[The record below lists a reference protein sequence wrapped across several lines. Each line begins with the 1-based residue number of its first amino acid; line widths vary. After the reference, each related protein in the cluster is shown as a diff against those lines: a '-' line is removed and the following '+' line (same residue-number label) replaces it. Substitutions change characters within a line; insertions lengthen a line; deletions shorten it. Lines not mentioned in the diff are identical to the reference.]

1 MVRIIL
7 AGLALMVSALPASA
21 QSLPGTSAWDDRGS
35 TDEAAQAMVEGL
47 HRFLDRET
55 AASIAGRSRHW
66 NRDGSSAKAYARSV
80 DPNRKRLERII
91 GAVDPRVEPVAMH
104 LVGTTEHPAEIARA
118 DGFRVF
124 AVRWDVFSQ
133 VQAEGLM
140 LEPEGEVIAN
150 VVVMADCDV
159 LPEAIVGLTD
169 GLPPES
175 QVARLLAEAGCRVV
189 VPVLLD
195 RSTTFSGNPDVAMT
209 NLTHRE
215 WLWRQGFET
224 GRHPIGYEVNAVRAA
239 LDWFTRDGQAE
250 LPIGVAGH
258 GEGGLIALYAAALDE
273 RVDAAWVA
281 GFFGNRQ
288 EVWREPI
295 ERDIWG
301 LLNEFGDAEI
311 ASLIAPRALLIEP
324 CLGPVVDGPPP
335 AVNGRAVAAS
345 GALKAIDIEGTVNE
359 FARLIRLTEDLD
371 RKRFRI
377 GPVSRAQSLNAG
389 DLARRNFLEMLL
401 GRDEQADDEQSIPEP
416 RWAEKAALPDPVAR
430 MGRWVRA
437 LQRHTQEVLRTS
449 EYRREAM
456 WSKADRS
463 SPDTWHASTQVFRE
477 RFREELIGQIPS
489 ATEPLEPRSIK
500 VLDEANFEGYAVE
513 IPVLPDVVA
522 SGILLLP
529 KDLAE
534 GEQRPVIVCQHGLEG
549 TPDPIVIPGVE
560 SPYNSYGAALAD
572 LGYIV
577 YAPQNPYIG
586 QDRFRTLQRKLH
598 PLKASLFSVI
608 VRQHERTI
616 EWLKTLPSVDPER
629 IAFYGLS
636 YGGKTAMRV
645 PALIDGYCLSICS
658 ADFNEWVV
666 KCTNLYRTLSYL
678 YTVEYDM
685 YEWDLAS
692 GFNYAEMAALI
703 APRPFMVERGH
714 SDGVAPDE
722 WVAYEYAK
730 VRRLYDTLGIGD
742 RSEITFFNGGHL
754 IKGEAT
760 FDFLARHLDW
770 PRGRRSLESLQP

>member
-1 MVRIIL
+1 MVRI
-7 AGLALMVSALPASA
+7 ALLGGALLLVALPAPA
-21 QSLPGTSAWDDRGS
+21 QSLPGTTAWDDRGS
-35 TDEAAQAMVEGL
+35 TDDAARAMVEGL

-55 AASIAGRSRHW
+55 AASIARRAGHW
-66 NRDGSSAKAYARSV
+66 DRDCSGPDAYARSV
-80 DPNRKRLERII
+80 DPNRGRLERIV
-91 GAVDPRVEPVAMH
+91 GAVGPRVEAVAMH
-104 LVGTTEHPAEIARA
+104 LAGTTDQPAEVARA
-118 DGFRVF
+118 ERFRVF
-124 AVRWDVFSQ
+124 AVRWDVFPG
-133 VQAEGLM
+133 VQAEGL
-140 LEPEGEVIAN
+140 LLDPEGEPIAD
-150 VVVMADCDV
+150 VVAMADCDV
-159 LPEAIVGLTD
+159 TPEAFVGLVE
-169 GLPPES
+169 GLAPEA

-195 RSTTFSGNPDVAMT
+195 RSATFSGNPDVAMT

-215 WLWRQGFET
+215 WIWRQGFET
-224 GRHPIGYEVNAVRAA
+224 GRHPIGFEVDAVRAA
-239 LDWFTRDGQAE
+239 IDWFSRDGQSD
-250 LPIGVAGH
+250 LPIGVMGH
-258 GEGGLIALYAAALDE
+258 GEGGLIALYASALDD
-273 RVDAAWVA
+273 RIDAAWVA
-281 GFFGNRQ
+281 GYFGDRQ

-295 ERDIWG
+295 ERDVWG
-301 LLNEFGDAEI
+301 LLDEFGDAEI
-311 ASLIAPRALLIEP
+311 ASLVAPRALMIEP
-324 CLGPVVDGPPP
+324 CRGPEVDGPPP
-335 AVNGRAVAAS
+335 PVNGRAVAAS
-345 GALKAIDIEGTVNE
+345 GTLRAIDRDGTVNE
-359 FARLIRLTEDLD
+359 FDRLIRLTGDLD
-371 RKRFRI
+371 RKRFHI
-377 GPVSRAQSLNAG
+377 GPVSGTQTLNVG
-389 DLARRNFLEMLL
+389 DLARRTFLGILL
-401 GRDEQADDEQSIPEP
+401 DRETRVDDGREVPAP
-416 RWAEKAALPDPVAR
+416 RWLQTAPLPDPTSR

-437 LQRHTQEVLRTS
+437 LQGHTQELLRTS
-449 EYRREAM
+449 EYRREAR
-456 WSKADRS
+456 WSQADRS
-463 SPDTWHASTQVFRE
+463 SPDAWLASTADLRE
-477 RFREELIGQIPS
+477 AFREELIGQIPA

-500 VLDEANFEGYAVE
+500 VLDEENFEGYAVE

-534 GEQRPVIVCQHGLEG
+534 GEKRPVVVCQHGLEG
-549 TPDPIVIPGVE
+549 TPDPIVIPGVA

-598 PLKASLFSVI
+598 PLKASLFSVV
-608 VRQHERTI
+608 VRQHERTL
-616 EWLKTLPSVDPER
+616 EWLNTLPNVDPDR

-722 WVAYEYAK
+722 WVAFEFAK

>member
-1 MVRIIL
+1 MVRIVL
-7 AGLALMVSALPASA
+7 AGVAVLLSVLPASA
-21 QSLPGTSAWDDRGS
+21 QSLPSTSAWENRGS

-47 HRFLDRET
+47 HRFLDRQT
-55 AASIAGRSRHW
+55 AASIERRARHW
-66 NRDGSSAKAYARSV
+66 NRDFSSPEAYARSV
-80 DPNRKRLERII
+80 EPNRKRLEQIV
-91 GAVDPRVEPVAMH
+91 GAVDSRVEAVAMH
-104 LVGTTEHPAEIARA
+104 LVGTTEQPAEIARA
-118 DGFRVF
+118 EGFRVF
-124 AVRWDVFSQ
+124 TVRWDVFPD
-133 VQAEGLM
+133 VQAEGLL
-140 LEPEGEVIAN
+140 LEPEGDAIAN
-150 VVVMADCDV
+150 LVAMADCDV
-159 LPEAIVGLTD
+159 TPEAFVGLID
-169 GLPPES
+169 GVPPEA

-195 RSTTFSGNPDVAMT
+195 RSSTFSGNPDVAMT

-215 WLWRQGFET
+215 WIWRQGFET

-239 LDWFTRDGQAE
+239 IDWFSRADQPA

-258 GEGGLIALYAAALDE
+258 GEGGLIALYAAALDD
-273 RVDAAWVA
+273 RIDAAWVA
-281 GFFGNRQ
+281 GYFGNRQ

-295 ERDIWG
+295 ARDIWG
-301 LLNEFGDAEI
+301 LLDEFGDAEI
-311 ASLIAPRALLIEP
+311 ASLIAPRALMIEP
-324 CLGPVVDGPPP
+324 CRGPQVDGPPP
-335 AVNGRAVAAS
+335 VNGRSLAAS
-345 GALKAIDIEGTVNE
+345 GTLKAIDREGTVNE

-371 RKRFRI
+371 RKRFRM
-377 GPVSRAQSLNAG
+377 GPVSSTQTLNVG
-389 DLARRNFLEMLL
+389 DLARRSFLGLL
-401 GRDEQADDEQSIPEP
+401 FDREVRVDDGQEVPAPEWFETAP
-416 RWAEKAALPDPVAR
+416 LPDPVAR

-437 LQRHTQEVLRTS
+437 LQDHTQELLRTS
-449 EYRREAM
+449 EYRREAK
-456 WSKADRS
+456 WSPLDRS
-463 SPDTWHASTQVFRE
+463 SPDAWPGATDAFRE
-477 RFREELIGQIPS
+477 AFREEVIGQIPA

-500 VLDEANFEGYAVE
+500 VLDKANFEGYAVE

-534 GEQRPVIVCQHGLEG
+534 GERRPVVVCQHGLEG
-549 TPDPIVIPGVE
+549 TPDPIVIPGVA

-608 VRQHERTI
+608 VRQHERTL
-616 EWLKTLPSVDPER
+616 EWLNTLPNVDPER

-678 YTVEYDM
+678 YTIEYDM

-722 WVAYEYAK
+722 WVAFEFAK